1 MSHVKYLRQ
10 RNTVLNLNWGTICTH
25 LIMLEKATLLSLN
38 LNWGTICTRVEMIT
52 IGGMQSEGM
61 LIDSSPT
68 R

>member
-10 RNTVLNLNWGTICTH
+10 RNTVLNLNWGTICT
-25 LIMLEKATLLSLN
+25 
-38 LNWGTICTRVEMIT
+38 RVEMIT
-52 IGGMQSEGM
+52 VGGMQSEGM